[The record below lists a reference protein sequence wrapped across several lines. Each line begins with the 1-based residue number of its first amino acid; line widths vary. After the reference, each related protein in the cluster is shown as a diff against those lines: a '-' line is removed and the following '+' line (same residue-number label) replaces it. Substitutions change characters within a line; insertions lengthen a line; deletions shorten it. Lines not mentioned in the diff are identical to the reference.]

1 MDGIPI
7 VSAKYQLWNDWPGCS
22 PEEVAS
28 AVNALPSDPKD
39 PDSYAFI
46 IVHAWSGLN
55 SNGEFVEGGDT
66 MAAVEKLVNSFDSD
80 TRLVSPSQFMERI
93 ASNCG

>member
-1 MDGIPI
+1 
-7 VSAKYQLWNDWPGCS
+7 
-22 PEEVAS
+22 
-28 AVNALPSDPKD
+28 
-39 PDSYAFI
+39 
-46 IVHAWSGLN
+46 
-55 SNGEFVEGGDT
+55 